1 MKWKKVLS
9 AMFLGVLLFAGI
21 AHAQYTPQV
30 IKVNVPFSFEVNGRS
45 FPAGSYSLVRSEPNL
60 LRLRDSNG
68 RWLVNI
74 LAGSVIAESV
84 PVSAKLEFRNE
95 DGVHV
100 LSRVWQE
107 NDPYGYQ
114 LYAGKPTQLLAKK
127 RNAQQA
133 AVEGP

>member
-1 MKWKKVLS
+1 MFQGRINALTAKSGLRLMNVRRRLVVNWSPGRFESIQGGSMKWKKVLS

-68 RWLVNI
+68 RWL
-74 LAGSVIAESV
+74 
-84 PVSAKLEFRNE
+84 
-95 DGVHV
+95 
-100 LSRVWQE
+100 
-107 NDPYGYQ
+107 
-114 LYAGKPTQLLAKK
+114 
-127 RNAQQA
+127 
-133 AVEGP
+133 